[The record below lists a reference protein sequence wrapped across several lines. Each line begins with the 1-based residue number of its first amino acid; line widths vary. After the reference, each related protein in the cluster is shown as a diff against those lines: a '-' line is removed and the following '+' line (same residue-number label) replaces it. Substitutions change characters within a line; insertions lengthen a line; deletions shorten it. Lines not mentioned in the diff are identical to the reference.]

1 MIWRLF
7 CNQLP
12 FFWYLI
18 RTRFLSW
25 FILMNAVVILL
36 SMQTA
41 GNPHA
46 TIFSLFFDGVSFRAA
61 ETHRVVL
68 PVLWFAYFF
77 VPLLILLNGLQQLW
91 HTRTIHLRGLQI
103 PPRKF
108 AEVNLM
114 LIALITTIY
123 EVGAIGIMAIAA
135 AFNLHFGNW
144 QGLAAVGGLFVTTW
158 LGVFLLLLLQ
168 AIGNHFS
175 PSLALIIPACL
186 LIVNAYTAIRMNP
199 LGYLMLTR
207 INATNAWHPI
217 LVLLGVSSLATMGYL
232 AVERHA
238 SLN

>member
-18 RTRFLSW
+18 RTRFLFW

-61 ETHRVVL
+61 ETHQVVL
-68 PVLWFAYFF
+68 PILWFAYFF
-77 VPLLILLNGLQQLW
+77 APLLILLNVLQQLW
-91 HTRTIHLRGLQI
+91 HTRTLHLRGLQI

-135 AFNLHFGNW
+135 AFNLHFGSW
-144 QGLAAVGGLFVTTW
+144 QGLAAVGALFVTTW
-158 LGVFLLLLLQ
+158 LGVFLLLLL
-168 AIGNHFS
+168 H
-175 PSLALIIPACL
+175 
-186 LIVNAYTAIRMNP
+186 VDH
-199 LGYLMLTR
+199 R
-207 INATNAWHPI
+207 I
-217 LVLLGVSSLATMGYL
+217 S
-232 AVERHA
+232 
-238 SLN
+238 